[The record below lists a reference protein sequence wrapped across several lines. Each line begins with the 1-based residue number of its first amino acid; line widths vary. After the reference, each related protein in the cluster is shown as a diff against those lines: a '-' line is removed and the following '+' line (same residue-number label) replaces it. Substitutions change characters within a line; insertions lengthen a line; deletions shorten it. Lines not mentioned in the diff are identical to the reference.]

1 MILWKTKKLIKKKLI
16 PVHFPSF
23 WFKSYNFLFLVVEE
37 LLCLLGP
44 YSAWS
49 SPRKGPY
56 SDLTRDSPWTLL
68 GPYSALSWP
77 RKGPYSDLTRPHF
90 GWLVDNKITKIERN
104 LQQNMQD
111 FFKPSKT
118 CWKCLGL
125 VWGSLKW
132 TKMSQKASKTNQNS
146 PESPKRHIRRPESW
160 KCQDREANPF
170 QIPKVPSQPPKNGW
184 EVLGPSLSAPS
195 DHEKGRK
202 AKSQD
207 KKGEAI
213 TFYKEATNQK
223 CKIFRQGSLVNLKW
237 GPDWG
242 DKSEVCHLTAW

>member
-1 MILWKTKKLIKKKLI
+1 
-16 PVHFPSF
+16 
-23 WFKSYNFLFLVVEE
+23 
-37 LLCLLGP
+37 
-44 YSAWS
+44 
-49 SPRKGPY
+49 
-56 SDLTRDSPWTLL
+56 
-68 GPYSALSWP
+68 
-77 RKGPYSDLTRPHF
+77 
-90 GWLVDNKITKIERN
+90 
-104 LQQNMQD
+104 MQD

-118 CWKCLGL
+118 CWKSLGL

-146 PESPKRHIRRPESW
+146 LESTKKAH
-160 KCQDREANPF
+160 KEARVLEAPRQRGQPLPNP
-170 QIPKVPSQPPKNGW
+170 QSPQPASKEWLRSIGAQPQPP
-184 EVLGPSLSAPS
+184 A

-242 DKSEVCHLTAW
+242 GKSEVCHLTAW